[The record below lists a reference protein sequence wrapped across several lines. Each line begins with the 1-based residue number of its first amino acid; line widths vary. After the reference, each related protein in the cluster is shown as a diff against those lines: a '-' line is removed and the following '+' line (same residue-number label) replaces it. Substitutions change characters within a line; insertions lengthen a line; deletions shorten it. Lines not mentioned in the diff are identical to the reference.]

1 MFYIYVGFIRVFYV
15 EIIFIYD
22 KRIGWSIFRLDKVNE
37 R

>member
-22 KRIGWSIFRLDKVNE
+22 KELDD
-37 R
+37 RFLD

>member
-22 KRIGWSIFRLDKVNE
+22 KELDDWFLD
-37 R
+37 

>member
-22 KRIGWSIFRLDKVNE
+22 KELDD
-37 R
+37 RFSD